1 MKFLKECDIFHGI
14 KLCYFYFVIHF
25 RRNWN
30 KNSNKALYDD
40 IKCIIFVTR
49 IRFNINIR
57 DADMQFEYKSITRGR
72 TVVNIPLLLLVDNG
86 IEYKKIIIFLGIVE
100 FL

>member
-1 MKFLKECDIFHGI
+1 MKFLKDCDIFRGM
-14 KLCYFYFVIHF
+14 KLCYFIIHF

-30 KNSNKALYDD
+30 KNSNKALYD

-57 DADMQFEYKSITRGR
+57 DADMQFEYKSITRGG
-72 TVVNIPLLLLVDNG
+72 TIVNILL
-86 IEYKKIIIFLGIVE
+86 
-100 FL
+100 